1 MKKLYIIGGAMG
13 VGKTSVGQEL
23 KYMLENSVFLD
34 GDWCWDSDP
43 FLVNEENKKMVLENI
58 CFLLNQFIK
67 CPGYENVIFTW
78 VMDHQSIIE
87 SILKCLDLEDI
98 DIKIISLTGN
108 PETIKERLEKDIATG
123 IRKNDVVKRSI
134 ARLPLY
140 QKLNTIKINTDGKS
154 IEDIAKEIACL

>member
-43 FLVNEENKKMVLENI
+43 FLVNEETKKMVLENI

-140 QKLNTIKINTDGKS
+140 QKLNTIKTNTDGKS

>member
-43 FLVNEENKKMVLENI
+43 FLVNEETKKMVLENI

-123 IRKNDVVKRSI
+123 IRKDDVVKRSI

>member
-123 IRKNDVVKRSI
+123 IRKDDVVKRSI

>member
-43 FLVNEENKKMVLENI
+43 FLVNEETKKIVLENI

-108 PETIKERLEKDIATG
+108 PENIKERLEKDIATG
-123 IRKNDVVKRSI
+123 IRKDDVVKRSM

>member
-43 FLVNEENKKMVLENI
+43 FLVNEETKKMVLENI

>member
-67 CPGYENVIFTW
+67 CPGYKNVIFTW

-123 IRKNDVVKRSI
+123 IRKDDVVKRSI